1 MGYELFIKA
10 CKSAVTDPEFSKG
23 KGEGGLRSVI
33 NVLNI
38 PINYVYL
45 VLEKGVHDLS
55 FEPPYPK
62 GIVLAPAQV
71 WLKMT
76 HVASGSRKDDE

>member
-1 MGYELFIKA
+1 MGYELFMKA
-10 CKSAVTDPEFSKG
+10 CKSRILKSERG
-23 KGEGGLRSVI
+23 GGGLRSVI

-62 GIVLAPAQV
+62 GTVLAPAQV

-76 HVASGSRKDDE
+76 HVASGSREDDE

>member
-1 MGYELFIKA
+1 MGYELFMKA
-10 CKSAVTDPEFSKG
+10 CKSAVTDPEFLK
-23 KGEGGLRSVI
+23 KERGGGVKVVI

-45 VLEKGVHDLS
+45 VLEKGVHDIS

-62 GIVLAPAQV
+62 GTVLAPAEV

-76 HVASGSRKDDE
+76 HVASGSREDDE

>member
-1 MGYELFIKA
+1 MAVMGYELFMKA

-45 VLEKGVHDLS
+45 VLEKGC
-55 FEPPYPK
+55 
-62 GIVLAPAQV
+62 A
-71 WLKMT
+71 
-76 HVASGSRKDDE
+76 